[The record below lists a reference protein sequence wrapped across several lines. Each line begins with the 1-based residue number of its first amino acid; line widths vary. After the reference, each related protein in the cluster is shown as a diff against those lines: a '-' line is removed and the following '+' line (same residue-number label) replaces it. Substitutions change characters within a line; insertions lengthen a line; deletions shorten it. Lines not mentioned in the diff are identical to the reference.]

1 MKILE
6 KNLNTVFFAFIN
18 FSKNFGEYKYGNP
31 GYKNETIRRKILN
44 NQLLKEKKY
53 FMELKDREL
62 KYRDRKIKWEII
74 KRDYQ
79 KMIRISLKNKKW
91 RKYDQL

>member
-6 KNLNTVFFAFIN
+6 KNSIYSILYILNTVFFAFIN
-18 FSKNFGEYKYGNP
+18 FSKNFVEYKYGNP
-31 GYKNETIRRKILN
+31 GYKNETIGRKILN

-62 KYRDRKIKWEII
+62 KYRDRKIK
-74 KRDYQ
+74 
-79 KMIRISLKNKKW
+79 
-91 RKYDQL
+91 